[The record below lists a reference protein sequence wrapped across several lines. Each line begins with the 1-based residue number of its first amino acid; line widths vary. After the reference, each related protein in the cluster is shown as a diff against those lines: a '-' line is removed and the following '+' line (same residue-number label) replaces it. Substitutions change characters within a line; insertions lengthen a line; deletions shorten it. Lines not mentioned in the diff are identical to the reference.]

1 MKHCFRKLFLF
12 FLLIG
17 IGFNGLNAQLPI
29 TNIDNLSDQQLIVLM
44 SQYQLY
50 GLSETEM
57 EMKAREKGLT
67 TDQIAVLKKRLSL
80 IDPSTIKEMNAPA
93 KAGVDQYEPRSKLM
107 PKAPA
112 PKPLDSAGILKVF
125 GASIFETQNL
135 SFEPNLNLA
144 TPQGYLI
151 GAGDQLVIDVFGIS
165 DVTKKLLVSPEG
177 FIRFPNLGPIK
188 VAGITIEDARI
199 KLRNALAKIYP
210 GINNG
215 SVSVQVSVGQI
226 RNISVTLIG
235 EIKRPG
241 NYEISALSTLMNALF
256 ASGGPN
262 QIGSFRNIELVRNGK
277 VLVQF
282 DLYDFLLNGDL
293 TNNRL
298 LQDGDVIRVNP
309 YQTRI
314 TVKGAIK
321 KPALF
326 DVQPKE
332 NAADLIKYAGGFS
345 DIAYKEL
352 LRVYR
357 MGTKNKEVISL
368 KLSELS
374 SFKFISGDTL
384 VVDSLANMFSNRVS
398 VKGAV
403 YYAGA
408 YGLNEMPTLKDLLLA
423 AKPREDA
430 YVNRALLKRLKP
442 DLTAELIHFNVNEVL
457 TGKNNLSLVREDVVQ
472 IFEMNELKE
481 KYTVQIDG
489 EVNNP
494 GTYSFAENM
503 TVQDLVLL
511 SNGYKDGAALQKI
524 EIARRLRQND
534 GVQKD
539 SAVYSVIKEINLLK
553 DKETDNHL
561 HFQLAPYDIVSVRK
575 SPIYKEQISVTIEG
589 EIVYPGKYTL
599 AGNAERI
606 SDLVKRAGGL
616 KQKGF
621 AGGAILIRKTFRDI
635 SENDA
640 ALVNTKA
647 NLINQ
652 QSGKE
657 VAIKSSADT
666 STIYSLYKEQKPVGI
681 QLDKILSN
689 PGSKE
694 DLYLVEGD
702 VLKIPK
708 ELQTI
713 QTFGAVNVPKQI
725 VYYEGIK
732 FQDAL
737 RESGRY
743 ALRAAKKNAYV
754 IYPNG
759 QVRKTR
765 NFLFARFYPSIKP
778 GTEIYIPEKKSK
790 AKLSTGEL
798 VGIFSSLTS
807 LVSILIVLINTQK

>member
-1 MKHCFRKLFLF
+1 MKHRFLKGILFLF
-12 FLLIG
+12 SFCFYMNILP
-17 IGFNGLNAQLPI
+17 AQIPI
-29 TNIDNLSDQQLIVLM
+29 NNIDNLTDQQLVLLM
-44 SQYQLY
+44 GQYQLH

-57 EMKAREKGLT
+57 EMRAREKGLST
-67 TDQIAVLKKRLSL
+67 EQIALLKKRLAL
-80 IDPSTIKEMNAPA
+80 MDPSAISAINAPS
-93 KAGVDQYEPRSKLM
+93 KTVSDQYEVRT
-107 PKAPA
+107 KAA
-112 PKPLDSAGILKVF
+112 KAVSFNTIDSTRLLKVF
-125 GASIFETQNL
+125 GAAIFETQNL
-135 SFEPNLNLA
+135 SFEPNVSIA
-144 TPQGYLI
+144 TPQGYII
-151 GAGDQLVIDVFGIS
+151 GAGDQLVVDVYGIS
-165 DVTKKLLVSPEG
+165 DVTKNLLVSTEG
-177 FIRFPNLGPIK
+177 YIRIPNLGPVK
-188 VAGITIEDARI
+188 VAGISIEEARI
-199 KLRNALAKIYP
+199 KLRSALSKIYP

-215 SVSVQVSVGQI
+215 SVSVQVSIGQI
-226 RNISVTLIG
+226 RNINVTLIG

-241 NYEISALSTLMNALF
+241 NYTISALSTMMNALF

-262 QIGSFRNIELVRNGK
+262 EIGSFRNIELVRNGK
-277 VLVQF
+277 ILSVF
-282 DLYDFLLNGDL
+282 DLYDFLLKGDL

-314 TVKGAIK
+314 CIKGAIK

-326 DVQPKE
+326 DVQLKE
-332 NAADLIKYAGGFS
+332 TAADLIKYAGGFS

-357 MGTKNKEVISL
+357 MGISNKEVISVKPSDL
-368 KLSELS
+368 VT
-374 SFKFISGDTL
+374 FKFMSGDTL
-384 VVDSLANMFSNRVS
+384 VVDSLANIFANRVS
-398 VKGAV
+398 IKGAV

-408 YGLNEMPTLKDLLLA
+408 YGLNEIPTLKELLLA
-423 AKPREDA
+423 AKPRENA
-430 YVNRALLKRLKP
+430 YLNRALLKRLKP
-442 DLTAELIHFNVNEVL
+442 DLTAELINFNINEVL
-457 TGKNNLSLVREDVVQ
+457 QGKINMNLVREDVVQ
-472 IFEMNELKE
+472 IFELNELKE
-481 KYTVQIDG
+481 TYTVQIDG

-494 GTYSFAENM
+494 GIYSFAENM

-511 SNGYKDGAALQKI
+511 ANGYRDGAALQKI
-524 EIARRLRQND
+524 EISRRIRQS
-534 GVQKD
+534 GSAQKD
-539 SAVYSVIKEINLLK
+539 SAVYSVIKEINLTNEIISSDRL
-553 DKETDNHL
+553 D
-561 HFQLAPYDIVSVRK
+561 FQLTPFDIVSIRK
-575 SPIYKEQISVTIEG
+575 SPVYKEQINVNIEG

-635 SENDA
+635 SESDA

-657 VAIKSSADT
+657 AATKASGDT
-666 STIYSLYKEQKPVGI
+666 SVINNLYKEQKPVGI

-689 PGSKE
+689 PGGKE

-725 VYYEGIK
+725 VYFSGIK

-743 ALRAAKKNAYV
+743 ALRASKKNSYL

-765 NFLFARFYPSIKP
+765 NFLFFKFYPSIKP
-778 GTEIYIPEKKSK
+778 GTEIYVPEKRAK
-790 AKLSTGEL
+790 AKLSTGEV